1 MIGVT
6 HLTRGE
12 PDHGAPRRSRIHPSW
27 EGMVPPEQQEKEMTS
42 KCTIEILG
50 EAALDLV
57 VGGIWDRPETDA
69 ANKRRADQ
77 NGADGTFGGS
87 IGGGLIPGAGSHG
100 GAIPV

>member
-1 MIGVT
+1 
-6 HLTRGE
+6 
-12 PDHGAPRRSRIHPSW
+12 
-27 EGMVPPEQQEKEMTS
+27 MTS

-87 IGGGLIPGAGSHG
+87 IG
-100 GAIPV
+100 VV